1 MYDRRAPYLVWLRS
15 CHLSGRFI
23 TKIFHPNV
31 SSAGEICVNT
41 LKKDWKS
48 SYGIGHIL
56 VTIKCL
62 LIYPNPDSALDEE
75 AGKLLQENYE
85 SYCERAKLITSV
97 HATPK
102 VCISRDAISY
112 RSPKTA
118 DLSFIFHQVPPPEFA
133 AQSTQNEVPDAPAPI
148 VASLPSASALPSL
161 SQPPVV
167 SPQKGTNTIATVT
180 IPLQQSASNTL
191 TVSSSLPS
199 LAKGGAGKETDRHVS
214 PAPLGTS
221 DSNVAPVIK
230 VGAMVSPAKAVKR
243 GAAPGVTAGEKR
255 KKALKRL

>member
-1 MYDRRAPYLVWLRS
+1 MYGCNAPYLVSLGS

-102 VCISRDAISY
+102 VCISRDAISGK
-112 RSPKTA
+112 SQI
-118 DLSFIFHQVPPPEFA
+118 LSTVFY
-133 AQSTQNEVPDAPAPI
+133 
-148 VASLPSASALPSL
+148 LGPSIRIRC
-161 SQPPVV
+161 
-167 SPQKGTNTIATVT
+167 TD
-180 IPLQQSASNTL
+180 
-191 TVSSSLPS
+191 SS
-199 LAKGGAGKETDRHVS
+199 D
-214 PAPLGTS
+214 
-221 DSNVAPVIK
+221 
-230 VGAMVSPAKAVKR
+230 
-243 GAAPGVTAGEKR
+243 
-255 KKALKRL
+255 

>member
-1 MYDRRAPYLVWLRS
+1 MYGRFAPYLVWRRS
-15 CHLSGRFI
+15 FHRSGRFI

-31 SSAGEICVNT
+31 SNAGEICVNT

-102 VCISRDAISY
+102 VC
-112 RSPKTA
+112 
-118 DLSFIFHQVPPPEFA
+118 LV
-133 AQSTQNEVPDAPAPI
+133 
-148 VASLPSASALPSL
+148 LPSL
-161 SQPPVV
+161 WTRGNCRSKPSFVPR
-167 SPQKGTNTIATVT
+167 
-180 IPLQQSASNTL
+180 PLHQNLLRRQ
-191 TVSSSLPS
+191 
-199 LAKGGAGKETDRHVS
+199 
-214 PAPLGTS
+214 
-221 DSNVAPVIK
+221 
-230 VGAMVSPAKAVKR
+230 
-243 GAAPGVTAGEKR
+243 
-255 KKALKRL
+255 LKLRCQMRLHLS